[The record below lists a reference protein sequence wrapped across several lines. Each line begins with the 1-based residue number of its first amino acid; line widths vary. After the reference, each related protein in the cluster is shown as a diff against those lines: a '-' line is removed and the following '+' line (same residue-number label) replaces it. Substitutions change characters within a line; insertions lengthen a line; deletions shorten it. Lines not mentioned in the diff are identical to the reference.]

1 MSNQQIFPNTS
12 YPGFGDIQTTPGSPA
27 TTVVGWQGVPLSA
40 TPPLNGQVEVYE
52 VATNEWTPTSVTL
65 LDNAS
70 LEVNGTVVSPDYWIF
85 VNRVDTEVLVHA
97 AYAPN
102 SFPVL
107 VAGSPANTF

>member
-1 MSNQQIFPNTS
+1 MSNQQIFPSSS
-12 YPGFGDIQTTPGSPA
+12 YPSAGDLLTTPGSPN
-27 TTVVGWQGVPLSA
+27 TTVVGIQTVPFSPA
-40 TPPLNGQVEVYE
+40 PPLQSQVPVYE
-52 VATNEWTPTSVTL
+52 VATNAWTPTSVTL

-70 LEVNGTVVSPDYWIF
+70 LEVNGTVVSPDYWVF